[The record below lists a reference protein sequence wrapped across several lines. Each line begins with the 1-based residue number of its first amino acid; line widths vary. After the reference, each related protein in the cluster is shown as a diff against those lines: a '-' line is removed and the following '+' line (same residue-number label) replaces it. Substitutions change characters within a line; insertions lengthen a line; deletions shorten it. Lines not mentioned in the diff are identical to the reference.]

1 MLTEYNIRHYYIAHT
16 LQILYISFMRSLRIA
31 NPESVAEAL
40 QDEIRRSEES
50 RYDHRLH
57 AVLLVT
63 QGLSL
68 PEVANWLGDS
78 VRAVELW
85 VHHYQEK
92 SLAGLRESQRPGRP
106 SRLSEEQMAQ
116 TRLALRSS
124 PSAAGLSAGQWDS
137 NVLSVYLRALGV
149 HLKPR
154 QCRNLLR
161 KFGLAEPT

>member
-1 MLTEYNIRHYYIAHT
+1 
-16 LQILYISFMRSLRIA
+16 LQIIYTSFMRSMRIP

-63 QGLSL
+63 QGLTP
-68 PEVANWLGDS
+68 PEVADWLGDS

-85 VHHYQEK
+85 VHRFQGK
-92 SLAGLRESQRPGRP
+92 RLAGLRESRRPGRP
-106 SRLSEEQMAQ
+106 SRLNKEQLAQ
-116 TRLALRSS
+116 ARLAVRSN
-124 PSAAGLSAGQWDS
+124 PHAAGLNADRWDA

-149 HLKPR
+149 DLKPR

-161 KFGLAEPT
+161 KWDLGEPA

>member
-1 MLTEYNIRHYYIAHT
+1 
-16 LQILYISFMRSLRIA
+16 MRPLRIQ

-63 QGLSL
+63 QGLSA
-68 PEVANWLGDS
+68 PEVSDWLGDS

-85 VHHYQEK
+85 VHRFQEN
-92 SLAGLRESQRPGRP
+92 SLAGLRESRRPGRP
-106 SRLSEEQMAQ
+106 SRLNKEQLAQ
-116 TRLALRSS
+116 ARLTVRSS
-124 PSAAGLSAGQWDS
+124 PSAAGLSADRWDA

-149 HLKPR
+149 NLKPR

-161 KFGLAEPT
+161 KWGLGEPG

>member
-1 MLTEYNIRHYYIAHT
+1 
-16 LQILYISFMRSLRIA
+16 MRPLRIQ

-63 QGLSL
+63 QGLSA
-68 PEVANWLGDS
+68 PEVADWLGDS

-85 VHHYQEK
+85 VHRFQEN
-92 SLAGLRESQRPGRP
+92 SLAGLRESRRPGRP
-106 SRLSEEQMAQ
+106 SRLNKEQLAQ
-116 TRLALRSS
+116 ARLTVRSS
-124 PSAAGLSAGQWDS
+124 PSAAGLSADRWDA

-149 HLKPR
+149 NLKPR

-161 KFGLAEPT
+161 KWGLCEPG